1 MTPLITTGEIGG
13 SKMMKNK
20 RVFFIVLVPLFVLV
34 LVSLWWRLPASAE
47 EKAEKTLYER
57 LGGIYAIASVVDDF
71 IDLLYVNDVLNANP
85 AIKEA
90 RESPAA
96 RA

>member
-1 MTPLITTGEIGG
+1 
-13 SKMMKNK
+13 MMKNK

-34 LVSLWWRLPASAE
+34 LVSSWWRLPASAE